1 MIKPRLKWIEIIN
14 PSFMARGIQPI
25 LSLTTFTNMET
36 STETNDSAMSTEEI
50 PETTNESAFESALGN
65 AAQTSEAQNNEAQ
78 TSEAQTSEAQISE
91 AQSSEAQSS
100 EAQITEAPN
109 GAEDE
114 NDDEES
120 VVDMEGKVYNQTIKN
135 NN

>member
-65 AAQTSEAQNNEAQ
+65 AAQNNEGQSSEAQ

-91 AQSSEAQSS
+91 AQSSEAQIS
-100 EAQITEAPN
+100 EAPKGI
-109 GAEDE
+109 EDE

-120 VVDMEGKVYNQTIKN
+120 VVDMEGKVYNETIKN

>member
-91 AQSSEAQSS
+91 AQSSEAQIS
-100 EAQITEAPN
+100 EAPKGI
-109 GAEDE
+109 EDE

-120 VVDMEGKVYNQTIKN
+120 VVDMEGKVYNETIKN